1 MENIELKAPLKCLF
15 CGSPLVKQEGV
26 EFNSGDL
33 IKCNK
38 CGESNDY
45 DSVLEVAKEEGLA
58 SMKDVLY
65 EQLQIQSK
73 FKDLFK

>member
-15 CGSPLVKQEGV
+15 CGSPLVKREGV

-33 IKCNK
+33 IK
-38 CGESNDY
+38 SNDY